1 VRPSTL
7 RAAIAGPQTFSA
19 TFNRH
24 RPRLTDAV
32 PEPGASVPAPTWAAP
47 ISAPARAR
55 HTDDTH
61 ERCTA
66 PNCRCEGFL
75 HDEES
80 WAALAEDV
88 AGRTDEVLDAV
99 SRSLDRSA

>member
-1 VRPSTL
+1 V
-7 RAAIAGPQTFSA
+7 
-19 TFNRH
+19 
-24 RPRLTDAV
+24 
-32 PEPGASVPAPTWAAP
+32 ASQ
-47 ISAPARAR
+47 

-66 PNCRCEGFL
+66 PGCRCEGFL

-80 WAALAEDV
+80 WAMLAEDM

-99 SRSLDRSA
+99 SRSLERPA